1 VPIQARLVNSRSRP
15 HQTLI
20 PNSGPAV
27 GMSQMY
33 TNRIRELES
42 ALNFL
47 LGIPEVMTKVES
59 LVRVRG
65 PVSAFPEGQ
74 MLRLPGLPASSAC
87 RKRTSFTTFN
97 SVHFDPRRP
106 GQVRGEEIG
115 RPVPESRPSTMG
127 VGIFITSL
135 AFEYIGK
142 PTSNLESDRR
152 ATIGLV
158 MTELSPTGC
167 RTLETR

>member
-1 VPIQARLVNSRSRP
+1 MR
-15 HQTLI
+15 QTLI
-20 PNSGPAV
+20 PISGPAV

-33 TNRIRELES
+33 TSRIRELES

-47 LGIPEVMTKVES
+47 MGIPEVMTKVES
-59 LVRVRG
+59 LVRARG
-65 PVSAFPEGQ
+65 PVSAFPGIH
-74 MLRLPGLPASSAC
+74 MLRLPGLPASSTS
-87 RKRTSFTTFN
+87 RQRTSFTTLN

-106 GQVRGEEIG
+106 GQVRREEIG
-115 RPVPESRPSTMG
+115 RPVPESRSDPVG
-127 VGIFITSL
+127 VGILITSL

-142 PTSNLESDRR
+142 PKSNLESYRR

-167 RTLETR
+167 RTLATN

>member
-1 VPIQARLVNSRSRP
+1 VYRLANCADRQGKYVPIQARLANSRSRSR
-15 HQTLI
+15 QTLI

-33 TNRIRELES
+33 TSRIRELES

-47 LGIPEVMTKVES
+47 LGIPEVLAKVES

-65 PVSAFPEGQ
+65 PVSALPEGY

-87 RKRTSFTTFN
+87 RKRTSFTTLN

-106 GQVRGEEIG
+106 GQVRREEIG
-115 RPVPESRPSTMG
+115 RPVPESRSDPVG
-127 VGIFITSL
+127 VGILITSL

-142 PTSNLESDRR
+142 PKSN
-152 ATIGLV
+152 I
-158 MTELSPTGC
+158 
-167 RTLETR
+167 ET